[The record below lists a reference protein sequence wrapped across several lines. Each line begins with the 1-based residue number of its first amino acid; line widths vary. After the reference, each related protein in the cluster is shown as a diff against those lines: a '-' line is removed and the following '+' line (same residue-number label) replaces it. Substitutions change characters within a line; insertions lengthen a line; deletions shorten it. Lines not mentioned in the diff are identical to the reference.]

1 MSSSGFFSGLMQT
14 ISTRSR
20 AMFARK
26 DPLALT
32 ADVRP
37 DFAVLF
43 EALLSGRGEASGVAR
58 AREIL
63 DLWQAVDDVQ
73 KRDFLC
79 LLARDFGPP
88 LDRLEAAIDAYRAE
102 PGPATL
108 GNLHKVSEPR
118 RQELLRRLNLAPG
131 GIITLV
137 AMREFLLQAKRD
149 EPILDALDDDF
160 EHLFSSWFNRGFLVL
175 QRIDWS
181 TPANVLERII
191 RYEAV
196 HQIHG
201 WDELRRRLAPPD
213 RRLYA
218 FFHPQLI
225 EDPLIFVEVALAQDI
240 PATIQ
245 GVLAEQRDQVDPARA
260 TTAVFYSISNT
271 QVGLK
276 GISFGN
282 FLIKQVVEELRREL
296 PTVTTFVT
304 LSPVPGFARWLAEIR
319 SDDTERSAFLS
330 WSEREALQALDRPD
344 WTLSPATSE
353 VVNSVLARAAAHF
366 MLKARDRNGRVIDPV
381 ARFHLGNGARLERVN
396 PLGDRSMNGMRQS
409 HGLMVNY
416 LYDLA
421 DIEKNHEA
429 LATRG
434 EIVASPA
441 VHALLQRPE
450 DPEAAVRRHTP
461 RLRLGNLSRSRRESR
476 ATEAKS

>member
-1 MSSSGFFSGLMQT
+1 
-14 ISTRSR
+14 
-20 AMFARK
+20 MFARK

-271 QVGLK
+271 QVG
-276 GISFGN
+276 S
-282 FLIKQVVEELRREL
+282 
-296 PTVTTFVT
+296 
-304 LSPVPGFARWLAEIR
+304 
-319 SDDTERSAFLS
+319 
-330 WSEREALQALDRPD
+330 
-344 WTLSPATSE
+344 
-353 VVNSVLARAAAHF
+353 
-366 MLKARDRNGRVIDPV
+366 
-381 ARFHLGNGARLERVN
+381 
-396 PLGDRSMNGMRQS
+396 
-409 HGLMVNY
+409 
-416 LYDLA
+416 
-421 DIEKNHEA
+421 
-429 LATRG
+429 
-434 EIVASPA
+434 
-441 VHALLQRPE
+441 
-450 DPEAAVRRHTP
+450 
-461 RLRLGNLSRSRRESR
+461 SRRSSSTTCLIRKLPKEMPLR
-476 ATEAKS
+476 PTWVFEIE